1 MPEPLR
7 LFYSVLYTEWG
18 NLWIGATDKGICSLL
33 LDHVDE
39 QKIQR
44 GVEGVLGIVP
54 HRDDEHL
61 EAIREKLRAYFRGE
75 KVAFDFPLDLKGV
88 SSFQKAVWDQTRRI
102 PYGMTTSYQK
112 LAAELGKP
120 HQARA
125 VGRALGANPIPIL
138 IPCHRVV
145 HENGSLGGYT
155 GGLEWKKRLLAI
167 EQGALRL
174 NF

>member
-1 MPEPLR
+1 
-7 LFYSVLYTEWG
+7 
-18 NLWIGATDKGICSLL
+18 
-33 LDHVDE
+33 
-39 QKIQR
+39 
-44 GVEGVLGIVP
+44 
-54 HRDDEHL
+54 
-61 EAIREKLRAYFRGE
+61 
-75 KVAFDFPLDLKGV
+75 
-88 SSFQKAVWDQTRRI
+88 
-102 PYGMTTSYQK
+102 MTTSYQK

-155 GGLEWKKRLLAI
+155 GGLEWKRRLLAI